1 MVVTLLGS
9 VTKINGLVPDKSL
22 VAIDQRCLNVEQPIT
37 FKVDCVA
44 NLDNA
49 LDID

>member
-1 MVVTLLGS
+1 MSVTLLGS
-9 VTKINGLVPDKSL
+9 VTKINGLVPYKSL
-22 VAIDQRCLNVEQPIT
+22 VTIDQRCLNVEQPIT
-37 FKVDCVA
+37 FKVDSVA